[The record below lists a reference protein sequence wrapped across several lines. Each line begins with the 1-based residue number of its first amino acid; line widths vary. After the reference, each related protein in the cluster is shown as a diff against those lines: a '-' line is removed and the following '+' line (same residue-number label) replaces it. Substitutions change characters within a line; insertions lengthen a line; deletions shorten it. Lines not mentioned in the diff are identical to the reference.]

1 MWPRFVARFNREKR
15 GRQVRQHG
23 RDKGG
28 KRATAREL
36 YFRWIHELDE
46 EMYLG
51 HRVLIPSIL
60 IILHFFFLLIQF
72 KNYFIFK
79 ETKFQSSLFR
89 RIYCLKKMNS

>member
-28 KRATAREL
+28 ERATAREL
-36 YFRWIHELDE
+36 YFRWIHIGRKDVSWTSSFNTFNF
-46 EMYLG
+46 Y
-51 HRVLIPSIL
+51 HFT
-60 IILHFFFLLIQF
+60 FFFLLIQF

>member
-28 KRATAREL
+28 ERATAREL
-36 YFRWIHELDE
+36 YFRWIHIGRKDVSWTSSFNTFNF
-46 EMYLG
+46 Y
-51 HRVLIPSIL
+51 HFT
-60 IILHFFFLLIQF
+60 FFFLLIQF

-79 ETKFQSSLFR
+79 ETKFQSSLFP

>member
-1 MWPRFVARFNREKR
+1 MEEIRVANAQR
-15 GRQVRQHG
+15 
-23 RDKGG
+23 
-28 KRATAREL
+28 
-36 YFRWIHELDE
+36 HENYIFDGYTLDE
-46 EMYLG
+46 KMYLG

-60 IILHFFFLLIQF
+60 IILHFFFLLIRF